1 MPTLITVF
9 RDNYEAP
16 VRAPL
21 ISLRHRV
28 YEIGARTRAHE
39 NRLERAG
46 STTWCARST
55 SDPSKAAD
63 AVFVMLMH
71 SLLTPYAT
79 RRRGGDIRFSS
90 LLPRWIWM
98 DRRAFFLPRL
108 LMSASIDQATK

>member
-79 RRRGGDIRFSS
+79 RRRGGIYVSHLSSLVGYGWIGERFS
-90 LLPRWIWM
+90 
-98 DRRAFFLPRL
+98 FL
-108 LMSASIDQATK
+108 DY

>member
-79 RRRGGDIRFSS
+79 RRRGGGGIYVSHLSSLVGYGWIGERFS
-90 LLPRWIWM
+90 
-98 DRRAFFLPRL
+98 FL
-108 LMSASIDQATK
+108 DY